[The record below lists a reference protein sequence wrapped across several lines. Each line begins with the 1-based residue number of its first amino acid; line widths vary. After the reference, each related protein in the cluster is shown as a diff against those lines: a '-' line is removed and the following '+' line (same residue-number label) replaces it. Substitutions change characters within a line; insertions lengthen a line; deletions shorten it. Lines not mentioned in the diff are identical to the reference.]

1 MEIKNKLA
9 VTRVEGEGDNRVK
22 RRGVKS
28 RNMYRGPMDKDNRE
42 GERTEC
48 GRWGVGSAGES
59 NGGKIGIM

>member
-28 RNMYRGPMDKDNRE
+28 RNMYEGLMIMDNQVE
-42 GERTEC
+42 
-48 GRWGVGSAGES
+48 
-59 NGGKIGIM
+59 IY

>member
-28 RNMYRGPMDKDNRE
+28 RNMYRGPMDKDNRQ

-48 GRWGVGSAGES
+48 GR
-59 NGGKIGIM
+59 